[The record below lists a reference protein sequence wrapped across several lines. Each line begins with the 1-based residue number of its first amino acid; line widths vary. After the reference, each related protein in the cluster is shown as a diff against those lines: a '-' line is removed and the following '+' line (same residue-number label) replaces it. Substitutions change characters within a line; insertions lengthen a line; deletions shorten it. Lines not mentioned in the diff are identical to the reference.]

1 MNRMRALMIKSSRR
15 LVAPIADVA
24 AWLRARRRTPAVQLG
39 AVQRRLEL
47 LLAALYGSHFE
58 IEPAE
63 PDTRSRSFRARAL
76 PEIARHEGVTI
87 QLPATMQ
94 ASDGVE
100 AAIARYRLLAIGQ
113 AARIMRGS
121 AALAPGDD
129 DLVARDLYSLR
140 ESAEVDALIVAT
152 SPGVAALLADERLR
166 ALAERRSLGKLS
178 AREQAVERLVGS
190 VLQAAPSEIPDEMR
204 AGTSPQ
210 ESVEWARKIAA
221 SLAGFGGEYRAR
233 PAVAI
238 WGRTLASSEAN
249 AAPYVASGPIIP
261 PTPGYGSGSTTT
273 PSSGADDTLQELSRE
288 GANAAKGSGK
298 RDEPD
303 DDDDNDNEPPPDDA
317 SLVGRAPLTSG
328 GGTAA
333 LAKGAGGLNV
343 LDAQILA
350 ASRSD
355 AGILYQE
362 WDCNAAAYRELGA
375 VVRPHSAPDGDSEW
389 AERELSAH
397 PALVRRVRR
406 EFERLRARRVR
417 MLRQRDGD
425 ELDLAACVRALAD
438 ANAGDSSDDRLY
450 MAVRSA
456 RRAIAITV
464 LVDISGSTR
473 DPVGDGRRVIDIEK
487 TTLLLA
493 SEAFDALGD
502 SYSILAFS
510 SSGAADVRIG
520 TLKGF
525 AEPNG
530 DAVRRRISG
539 IEAGGNTRLGAAI
552 RHSTATLSAQPA
564 GHRLLLILSDG
575 KPNDVDRYFTT
586 YAVEDSRQAVFEAR
600 AAGVYPFCLTIDAN
614 DPDPYLARVFG
625 ASGHTVLRH
634 PEQLPV
640 ALLDLVRAILTGAGG
655 R

>member
-1 MNRMRALMIKSSRR
+1 MNRMRALMTKSSRR
-15 LVAPIADVA
+15 LARPIADVA
-24 AWLRARRRTPAVQLG
+24 EWWRARSRTPAVQLG
-39 AVQRRLEL
+39 TVQRRLEL
-47 LLAALYGSHFE
+47 LLAAMYGSHFE

-63 PDTRSRSFRARAL
+63 SDTRSRSLRTRAL
-76 PEIARHEGVTI
+76 PGIARHDGVTI
-87 QLPATMQ
+87 QLPATMR

-121 AALAPGDD
+121 AVLAPGDD
-129 DLVARDLYSLR
+129 DLVARDLYSLC
-140 ESAEVDALIVAT
+140 ESAEVDASIVAT
-152 SPGVAALLADERLR
+152 SPGVAALLADERVR
-166 ALAERRSLGKLS
+166 ALAERRSLGKLG
-178 AREQAVERLVGS
+178 AREQAVERLVHS
-190 VLQAAPSEIPDEMR
+190 VLQSAPSEIPDEIR
-204 AGTSPQ
+204 AGSSPQ
-210 ESVEWARKIAA
+210 ESLEWARRTAA
-221 SLAGFGGEYRAR
+221 SLAGFGGEYRPR
-233 PAVAI
+233 PAVAV
-238 WGRTLASSEAN
+238 WGRTLTGTEVK
-249 AAPYVASGPIIP
+249 AAPYGASGPIIP
-261 PTPGYGSGSTTT
+261 PTPGYGSGTMTT
-273 PSSGADDTLQELSRE
+273 PSPGADDTLQELSRE
-288 GANAAKGSGK
+288 GTNAARSDE

-303 DDDDNDNEPPPDDA
+303 DDNETPAEDA
-317 SLVGRAPLTSG
+317 SLVGRAPLRSD

-355 AGILYQE
+355 MGILYQE

-375 VVRPHSAPDGDSEW
+375 VVHPYLATEGDSAW
-389 AERELSAH
+389 AEHELNAH

-438 ANAGDSSDDRLY
+438 ATAGDSSDDRLY
-450 MAVRSA
+450 LAVRAA

-464 LVDISGSTR
+464 LVDVSGSTK
-473 DPVGDGRRVIDIEK
+473 DPIGDGRRVIDVEK

-493 SEAFDALGD
+493 SEAFEALGD

-510 SSGAADVRIG
+510 SSGAADVRVA

-525 AEPNG
+525 TEPNG
-530 DAVRRRISG
+530 DAIRRRISG

-552 RHSTATLSAQPA
+552 RHSTAKLSTQQA

-625 ASGHTVLRH
+625 ASGHTVLRR

-640 ALLDLVRAILTGAGG
+640 ALLDLVREILGG
-655 R
+655 GGHR